1 MRVSFR
7 QKSRLQT
14 SIRHSTPSVAA
25 LGALLASCA
34 ALGQLLAAPAPASA
48 QAAPA
53 SAQAAPASAQ
63 AAPAAPAAAE
73 VAPSAPAAAQAAR
86 SAPAYRFAP
95 GSPDGIGKFYRGR
108 EIAEVMGFEGAEWL
122 ERPERAR
129 EERPDLLVA
138 DLKLTP
144 AMTVADIGAGSGYLT
159 RRIAPLVP
167 RGTVYAVD
175 VQPEMVALLG
185 KLAAEPGMGNVVARL
200 GAPDDVKLPPNSLDV
215 AFMVD
220 VYHEL
225 AFPAEVITSLVRALK
240 VGGRLVIV
248 EYRGEDPAVPIKA
261 LHKMTAAQVRQEMQG
276 FPLRWERTSERLP
289 LQHLIVFE
297 RVAGR

>member
-1 MRVSFR
+1 VLSNILHKALSLAPPAPPASRTPLGVSTTVHCVLWMSFA
-7 QKSRLQT
+7 
-14 SIRHSTPSVAA
+14 V
-25 LGALLASCA
+25 LGVLLA
-34 ALGQLLAAPAPASA
+34 PPASA
-48 QAAPA
+48 QAAAGSPPA
-53 SAQAAPASAQ
+53 G
-63 AAPAAPAAAE
+63 
-73 VAPSAPAAAQAAR
+73 
-86 SAPAYRFAP
+86 PAYRFGP

-138 DLKLTP
+138 DLDLTP
-144 AMTVADIGAGSGYLT
+144 TMTVADIGAGSGYLT

-167 RGTVYAVD
+167 LGTVYAVD
-175 VQPEMVALLG
+175 VQPEMVALLE
-185 KLAAEPGMGNVVARL
+185 KLAAEPGMSKVVARL

-225 AFPAEVITSLVRALK
+225 AYPAEVILSLVRALK

-261 LHKMTAAQVRQEMQG
+261 LHKMTAAQVRLEMRG
-276 FPLRWERTSERLP
+276 FPLRWVRTSERLP

-297 RVAGR
+297 RVAGP